1 MDRSAIYRE
10 IYGYLARLGAT
21 DRKEDILEPFGKSRL
36 RDLTDAQLL
45 RVRNDLW
52 LEADRVIKASRSEVL
67 CLLRDLGLYQ
77 KPYSETSREF
87 FARVDAFVSQPRI
100 AGKPFRFLTI
110 AELREL
116 YVKLRALQR
125 KGVKVAERSRIL
137 SNLKPS

>member
-52 LEADRVIKASRSEVL
+52 LEADRAIKASRSEVL

-125 KGVKVAERSRIL
+125 KGVKVAERPR
-137 SNLKPS
+137 NYPT

>member
-1 MDRSAIYRE
+1 MPKPNLVYLERVAEVQRITKEEQTRTGKSLYKISRMMMDAS
-10 IYGYLARLGAT
+10 
-21 DRKEDILEPFGKSRL
+21 RKE
-36 RDLTDAQLL
+36 A
-45 RVRNDLW
+45 
-52 LEADRVIKASRSEVL
+52 L

-110 AELREL
+110 AELRKL
-116 YVKLRALQR
+116 CKKLRLLQL
-125 KGVKVAERSRIL
+125 KGVKVAERPRIL